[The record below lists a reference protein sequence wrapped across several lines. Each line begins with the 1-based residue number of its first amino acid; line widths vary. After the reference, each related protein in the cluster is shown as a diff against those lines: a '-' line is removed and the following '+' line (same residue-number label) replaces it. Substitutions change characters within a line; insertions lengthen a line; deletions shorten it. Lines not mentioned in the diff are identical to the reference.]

1 MTKLSEWEGLVKS
14 IHDSGMAWVE
24 AKLKAEQL
32 EEDQK
37 PYLASLINE
46 LEQSLSDD
54 TRFSETMMDRKCRGS
69 RQYREYIAGMCLARA
84 AALKAKVKYESW
96 QNLFEARR
104 TEAAT
109 ERVKLEK
116 GIFHSGA

>member
-1 MTKLSEWEGLVKS
+1 MSKLSEWEGLVKS

-32 EEDQK
+32 EEDCK
-37 PYLASLINE
+37 PFLDAIKNE
-46 LEQSLSDD
+46 IQGNGNYTESRLE
-54 TRFSETMMDRKCRGS
+54 REARGS
-69 RQYREYIAGMCLARA
+69 KQYRDYIIGMCAARA
-84 AALKAKVKYESW
+84 AALKAKVRYESW

-109 ERVKLEK
+109 ERVKIEK
-116 GIFHSGA
+116 GIYHEGR